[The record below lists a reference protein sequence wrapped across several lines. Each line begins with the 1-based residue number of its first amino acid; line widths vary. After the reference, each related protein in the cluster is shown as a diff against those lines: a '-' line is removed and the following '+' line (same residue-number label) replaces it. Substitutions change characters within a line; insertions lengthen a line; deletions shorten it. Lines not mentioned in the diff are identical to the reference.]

1 MVDASEGGRAVVDV
15 SLREWS
21 GSMWPQRALDDVESI
36 DENFGWA
43 GDKGRKRVEPPL
55 TFGVLASPLVQRNLS
70 HLDKPQTPCQKA

>member
-43 GDKGRKRVEPPL
+43 GDKGRKRLEPPL
-55 TFGVLASPLVQRNLS
+55 TLVCLQARSFSAIYL
-70 HLDKPQTPCQKA
+70 T